1 MKLFLVGHMAS
12 GKTTVGE
19 KLSLL
24 LDLRWVD
31 TDQWIEGR
39 MCKAIPEIFSMHGES
54 VFRQKEEECL
64 DFLINQDNLVISCGG
79 GMPCYDRTIDLMN
92 ELGETIYLRTP
103 IDTLASR
110 LWLNKNNRP
119 KIPFFN
125 DENTLR
131 EFVSTELIN
140 REKYYMQS
148 KYIIETKGKSVF
160 EVSNEIKILFR

>member
-1 MKLFLVGHMAS
+1 
-12 GKTTVGE
+12 
-19 KLSLL
+19 
-24 LDLRWVD
+24 
-31 TDQWIEGR
+31 
-39 MCKAIPEIFSMHGES
+39 
-54 VFRQKEEECL
+54 
-64 DFLINQDNLVISCGG
+64 
-79 GMPCYDRTIDLMN
+79 MN

-103 IDTLASR
+103 IDILASR

-125 DENTLR
+125 DENILR

-148 KYIIETKGKSVF
+148 NYIIETKGKSVF